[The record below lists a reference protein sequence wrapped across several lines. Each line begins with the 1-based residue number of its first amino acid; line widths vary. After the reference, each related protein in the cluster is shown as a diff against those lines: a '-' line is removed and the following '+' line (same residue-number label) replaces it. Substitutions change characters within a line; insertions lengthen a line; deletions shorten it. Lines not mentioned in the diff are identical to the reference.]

1 MSNIDISN
9 NTIKN
14 QDQVIKILNLTK
26 QLCSV
31 DYAFVYL
38 RNADS
43 DYLITTEGEA
53 TGSLDSFY
61 VLYKQVTSQGIEVC
75 KENLDQSLSHF
86 RGIPIHN
93 SKKEVFAALCLVNKD
108 SIKLNSFQEDA
119 LSFYVSSLSN
129 ALSFQVN
136 NIQEKDFNFELL
148 QICTPYFLVV
158 DDTFNIVEVGLNFQK
173 SVPGISKGSSLF
185 HYFLLDR
192 ADSLDQN
199 KCSDQWYQNM
209 HFLDLKDESQR
220 YKCSIRKLNDLFYL
234 WASPIINAKFAL
246 KNYHVTVNDFP
257 NHDTIAEYLF
267 LEQTSRKSLEESR
280 EITNNLLAK
289 NKEVSR
295 IQQELKAI
303 AKFPGENPN
312 PILRFDLNLNLVYH
326 NPTAEKS
333 FLGDFG
339 IAEGKIENEE
349 VRKVILKIIK
359 DNERHKQFFIEG
371 DKHYYSINT
380 ALISEMGY
388 LNVYAHDITEY
399 QYRNK
404 ENESALRKLNEQL
417 ETQKEFYEFI
427 LNNLP
432 ADVAV
437 FNKDHQY
444 VFINPKGIKDD
455 EVRNY
460 MIGKDD
466 YDYCKLKGIST
477 DMADGRRELFNRV
490 LENKESEVWVDDLID
505 RKGNRNVIHRSM
517 GPLFDENGEIRMVIG
532 YGTEITQR
540 VIAEEENVKLSL
552 VAKNTN
558 NGVLMLNKEMRI
570 TWANQAMIDRSGYS
584 LKEML
589 GKNPREFISS
599 NELSPEMS
607 KIQKAAEQK
616 KNIEVEVMQTS
627 KKGTDY
633 YVALNLQPLFDITGN
648 HSGYMIVEFDI
659 TDRIKN
665 EKTIQ
670 NLNVNLERLVQEKT
684 AKNMELASSLRDQEK
699 MVTIGE
705 LASGVAH
712 DLNTPLGAIKSGTD
726 NVSYTLDILFKK
738 ILPLC
743 SSAEIEYA
751 FKRTINTSFEL
762 FIGGVQMKKE
772 KDLFLEMFSKLNL
785 RFNSDELNEIAM
797 LLVKNRLAVSDKED
811 VSFILN
817 SRDPL
822 LLLNLMYHVHLVF
835 SFIQTIANSG
845 SRASQV
851 VQNLRLFIREK
862 RNAELGTVN
871 IKNNIETVLNI
882 FSHKIQN
889 RVDLT
894 VDVDPNIHVKGF
906 DVRLFQLWS
915 NLIKNALECME
926 DQNEKMLKIY
936 SEISPSAYTITV
948 ENNGPEIEGEFKR
961 KIFNKFYTTKGKRD
975 GSGMG
980 LSIVKNVL
988 EEHQG
993 KIDLKSDAIST
1004 RFIIKF
1010 NRIK

>member
-1 MSNIDISN
+1 MSNINVSN
-9 NTIKN
+9 IASRDQN
-14 QDQVIKILNLTK
+14 QVNKILSLTK
-26 QLCSV
+26 QLCSIEH
-31 DYAFVYL
+31 AFVYY
-38 RNADS
+38 RNTDADI
-43 DYLITTEGEA
+43 LITTEK
-53 TGSLDSFY
+53 TGSFDGFY
-61 VLYKQVTSQGIEVC
+61 ILYKQVFSKGIEIN
-75 KENLDQSLSHF
+75 KDNLDQSLSSF
-86 RGIPIHN
+86 KGIPIYDEKN
-93 SKKEVFAALCLVNKD
+93 KVVAALCIVNKD
-108 SIKLNSFQEDA
+108 VISLSSFQSDTLQVYASA
-119 LSFYVSSLSN
+119 LSNCFASSPEG
-129 ALSFQVN
+129 FV
-136 NIQEKDFNFELL
+136 EKHYNFELL
-148 QICTPYFLVV
+148 QICTPYFLVT
-158 DDTFNIVEVGLNFQK
+158 DMANNIIEVGINFCK
-173 SVPGISKGSSLF
+173 SVTGIKKGHSLF
-185 HYFLLDR
+185 DYFLFDQS
-192 ADSLDQN
+192 DYLDQEIISN
-199 KCSDQWYQNM
+199 DWYDLI
-209 HFLDLKDESQR
+209 HFLDLKSGLQR
-220 YKCSIRKLNDLFYL
+220 YKCSIRKFGDLYYI
-234 WASPIINAKFAL
+234 WASPIINTKYAL
-246 KNYHVTVNDFP
+246 ENYNVTVHDFP

-267 LEQTSRKSLEESR
+267 LEHTSRKSLEESR
-280 EITNNLLAK
+280 ETTKNLLAK
-289 NKEVSR
+289 NSEISR
-295 IQQELKAI
+295 IQKELKAI

-312 PILRFDLNLNLVYH
+312 PIVRFDLNLNLVYH
-326 NPTAEKS
+326 NQTAEKS
-333 FLGDFG
+333 FLKDFG
-339 IAEGKIENEE
+339 IVDKQIANTE
-349 VRKVILKIIK
+349 VRAIVLKIIK
-359 DNERHKQFFIEG
+359 DNERHKEFFIEG

-380 ALISEMGY
+380 ALITEMGY

-404 ENESALRKLNEQL
+404 ANESALRQLNEKIESQR
-417 ETQKEFYEFI
+417 EFYEFI

-444 VFINPKGIKDD
+444 VFINPHGIKDD
-455 EVRNY
+455 EVRKY

-477 DMADGRRELFNRV
+477 EMADGRRAVFKRILAKK
-490 LENKESEVWVDDLID
+490 ENEVWVDDLID
-505 RKGNRNVIHRSM
+505 KEGNRNVIHRSM
-517 GPLFDENGEIRMVIG
+517 GPLFDENGEIRLIIG
-532 YGTEITQR
+532 YGTDITQR
-540 VIAEEENVKLSL
+540 VLAEEENVKLSL

-558 NGVLMLNKEMRI
+558 NGVLMLDKEMHI

-599 NELSPEMS
+599 NELSTEIS
-607 KIQKAAEQK
+607 QIQKAAEQK
-616 KNIEVEVMQTS
+616 KNIEVEVMQMS

-633 YVALNLQPLFDITGN
+633 YVALNLQPLFDTTGN
-648 HSGYMIVEFDI
+648 HSGFMIVEFDI

-670 NLNVNLERLVQEKT
+670 DLNVNLERLVQEKT

-743 SSAEIEYA
+743 SSGEIEYA
-751 FKRTINTSFEL
+751 FNRSINTSFEL

-785 RFNSDELNEIAM
+785 SFNRSELNEIAM
-797 LLVKNRLAVSDKED
+797 LLVKNRLNVSDKED

-835 SFIQTIANSG
+835 SFIKTIANSG

-894 VDVDPNIHVKGF
+894 MHVDSNIHVKGF

-936 SEISPSAYTITV
+936 SEISPSTYTITV

-961 KIFNKFYTTKGKRD
+961 KIFNKFYTTKGKRN

-993 KIDLKSDAIST
+993 KIDLKSDAMTT

-1010 NRIK
+1010 NRVK

>member
-1 MSNIDISN
+1 MSDINVSNIASLDQ
-9 NTIKN
+9 N
-14 QDQVIKILNLTK
+14 QVNKILSLTK
-26 QLCSV
+26 QLCSIE
-31 DYAFVYL
+31 YAFVYY
-38 RNADS
+38 RNS
-43 DYLITTEGEA
+43 DTDVLITTEES
-53 TGSLDSFY
+53 GSFDGFY
-61 VLYKQVTSQGIEVC
+61 ILYKQVFSKGIEIN
-75 KENLDQSLSHF
+75 KDNLDQSLSSF
-86 RGIPIHN
+86 RGIPIYN
-93 SKKEVFAALCLVNKD
+93 AKKDIVAALCLVNKD
-108 SIKLNSFQEDA
+108 AIRLNSFQSDTLQVYLSA
-119 LSFYVSSLSN
+119 LSNCFTSSAEVFS
-129 ALSFQVN
+129 
-136 NIQEKDFNFELL
+136 EKDYSFALL
-148 QICTPYFLVV
+148 QTATPYFLVT
-158 DDTFNIVEVGLNFQK
+158 DIAFKIIEVGLNFCK
-173 SVPGISKGSSLF
+173 SVSSIKKGHSLF
-185 HYFLLDR
+185 DYFLLDR
-192 ADSLDQN
+192 SDVLTEESLTDE
-199 KCSDQWYQNM
+199 WY
-209 HFLDLKDESQR
+209 DLQR
-220 YKCSIRKLNDLFYL
+220 YECSIRRFGDLYFI
-234 WASPIINAKFAL
+234 WASPIINAKYAL
-246 KNYHVTVNDFP
+246 ENYNVTVHDFP

-267 LEQTSRKSLEESR
+267 LEHTSRKSLEESR
-280 EITNNLLAK
+280 ETTKNLLAK
-289 NKEVSR
+289 NKEISR
-295 IQQELKAI
+295 IQKELKAI

-326 NPTAEKS
+326 NHTAEKS
-333 FLGDFG
+333 FLKDFG
-339 IAEGKIENEE
+339 IVDKQIENPE
-349 VRKVILKIIK
+349 VREIVLKIIK
-359 DNERHKQFFIEG
+359 DNEQHKEFFIEG

-380 ALISEMGY
+380 ALINEMGY

-399 QYRNK
+399 QYKNK
-404 ENESALRKLNEQL
+404 ANESALRQLNEKL
-417 ETQKEFYEFI
+417 ESQKEFYEFI

-444 VFINPKGIKDD
+444 VFINPKGIEDD
-455 EVRNY
+455 EVRKY

-477 DMADGRRELFNRV
+477 DMADGRRAIFKRILAKK
-490 LENKESEVWVDDLID
+490 ENEVWVDDLID
-505 RKGNRNVIHRSM
+505 NDGNRNVIHRSM
-517 GPLFDENGEIRMVIG
+517 GPLFDENGEIRLIIG

-540 VIAEEENVKLSL
+540 VLAEEENVKLSL

-599 NELSPEMS
+599 NERSPEMS
-607 KIQKAAEQK
+607 QIQKAAAQK
-616 KNIEVEVMQTS
+616 KNIEVEVMQRS
-627 KKGTDY
+627 KKGIDY
-633 YVALNLQPLFDITGN
+633 YVALNLQPLFDTYDN
-648 HSGYMIVEFDI
+648 HTGYMMVEFDI

-670 NLNVNLERLVQEKT
+670 SVNVNLERLVQEKT

-726 NVSYTLDILFKK
+726 NVSYTLDVLFKK
-738 ILPLC
+738 ILPHC
-743 SSAEIEYA
+743 SSGEIQYA
-751 FKRTINTSFEL
+751 FNRTMNNSFEL

-772 KDLFLEMFSKLNL
+772 QDLFLEMLLELNL
-785 RFNSDELNEIAM
+785 SFNRSELNEIAI
-797 LLVKNRLAVSDKED
+797 LLVKNRVAISEKEE
-811 VSFILN
+811 V
-817 SRDPL
+817 

-835 SFIQTIANSG
+835 SFIETISNSG
-845 SRASQV
+845 QRASQV

-862 RNAELGTVN
+862 RNAESGTVN
-871 IKNNIETVLNI
+871 IKSNIETVLNI

-889 RVDLT
+889 QVDLT
-894 VDVDPNIHVKGF
+894 VDLDSDIHVKGF

-926 DQNEKMLKIY
+926 DQNEKVLKLY
-936 SEISPSAYTITV
+936 SEVSPSSYTITV
-948 ENNGPEIEGEFKR
+948 ENNGPEIKGEFKR
-961 KIFNKFYTTKGKRD
+961 KIFNKFFTTKGKRN

-993 KIDLKSDAIST
+993 EIDLKSDAMTT

-1010 NRIK
+1010 NIIK

>member
-1 MSNIDISN
+1 MSKINVSNIASLDQ
-9 NTIKN
+9 N
-14 QDQVIKILNLTK
+14 QVNKILSLTE
-26 QLCSV
+26 QLCSIQN
-31 DYAFVYL
+31 AFIYY
-38 RNADS
+38 RKS
-43 DYLITTEGEA
+43 DTDVLITTEES
-53 TGSLDSFY
+53 GSFDGFY
-61 VLYKQVTSQGIEVC
+61 ILYKQVFSQGIEIN
-75 KENLDQSLSHF
+75 KDNLDQSLSSF
-86 RGIPIHN
+86 KGIPIFN
-93 SKKEVFAALCLVNKD
+93 KKKEIIAALCLVNDDK
-108 SIKLNSFQEDA
+108 IRLNSFQSDTLQVY
-119 LSFYVSSLSN
+119 LSVLSN
-129 ALSFQVN
+129 CFTSTAKSFLD
-136 NIQEKDFNFELL
+136 KDYNFELL
-148 QICTPYFLVV
+148 QTATPYFLVI
-158 DDTFNIVEVGLNFQK
+158 DKAFKIIEVGFNFCK
-173 SVPGISKGSSLF
+173 SVASITKGQSLF
-185 HYFLLDR
+185 DYFLLDR
-192 ADSLDQN
+192 
-199 KCSDQWYQNM
+199 SDDLAEEILTNDWYDLI
-209 HFLDLKDESQR
+209 HFLDLKDGLQS
-220 YKCSIRKLNDLFYL
+220 YKCSIRKFGDLYYI
-234 WASPIINAKFAL
+234 WASPIINAKYAL
-246 KNYHVTVNDFP
+246 ENYNVTVHDFP

-267 LEQTSRKSLEESR
+267 LEHTSRKSLEESR
-280 EITNNLLAK
+280 EKTKNLLAK
-289 NKEVSR
+289 NREISR
-295 IQQELKAI
+295 IQKELKAI

-326 NPTAEKS
+326 NHTAEKS
-333 FLGDFG
+333 FLKDFG
-339 IAEGKIENEE
+339 IVDSQIENLE
-349 VRKVILKIIK
+349 VREIVLKIIK
-359 DNERHKQFFIEG
+359 DNEQHKEFFIEG

-380 ALISEMGY
+380 ALINEMGY

-399 QYRNK
+399 QYKNK
-404 ENESALRKLNEQL
+404 ANESALRQLNEKL
-417 ETQKEFYEFI
+417 ESQREFYEFI

-444 VFINPKGIKDD
+444 VFINPKGIEDD
-455 EVRNY
+455 EVRKY

-477 DMADGRRELFNRV
+477 DMADSRRAIFKRILAK
-490 LENKESEVWVDDLID
+490 KETEVWVDDLID
-505 RKGNRNVIHRSM
+505 KNGRRNVIHRSM
-517 GPLFDENGEIRMVIG
+517 GPLFDENGEIRLIIG

-540 VIAEEENVKLSL
+540 VLTEEENVKLSL

-599 NELSPEMS
+599 NERSPEMS
-607 KIQKAAEQK
+607 QIQKAAAQK
-616 KNIEVEVMQTS
+616 KNIEVEVMQRS
-627 KKGTDY
+627 KKGIDY
-633 YVALNLQPLFDITGN
+633 YVALNLQPLFDTNDN
-648 HSGYMIVEFDI
+648 HTGYMIVEFDI

-665 EKTIQ
+665 ETTIQ

-726 NVSYTLDILFKK
+726 NVSYTLDVLFKK
-738 ILPLC
+738 ILPNC
-743 SSAEIEYA
+743 SSGEIQYA
-751 FKRTINTSFEL
+751 FNRTMNNSFEL

-772 KDLFLEMFSKLNL
+772 QDLFLEMLLELNL
-785 RFNSDELNEIAM
+785 SFNRSELNEIAI
-797 LLVKNRLAVSDKED
+797 LLVKNRVAISEKEE
-811 VSFILN
+811 VLFILN
-817 SRDPL
+817 SKKPV

-835 SFIQTIANSG
+835 SFLETISNSG
-845 SRASQV
+845 QRASQV

-862 RNAELGTVN
+862 RNTESGTVN
-871 IKNNIETVLNI
+871 IKSNIETVLNI

-889 RVDLT
+889 QVDLT
-894 VDVDPNIHVKGF
+894 VNLDPDIHVKGF

-926 DQNEKMLKIY
+926 GQNEKLLKLY
-936 SEISPSAYTITV
+936 SEVSPSSYTITV
-948 ENNGPEIEGEFKR
+948 ENNGPEIKGEFKR
-961 KIFNKFYTTKGKRD
+961 KIFNKFFTTKGKRN

-993 KIDLKSDAIST
+993 KIDLKSDAMTT